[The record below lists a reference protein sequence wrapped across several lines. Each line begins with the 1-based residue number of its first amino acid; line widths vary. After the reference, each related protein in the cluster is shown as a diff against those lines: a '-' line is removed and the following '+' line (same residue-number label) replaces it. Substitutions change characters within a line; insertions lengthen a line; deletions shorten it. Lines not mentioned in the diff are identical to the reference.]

1 MHGRRARYKRTSFGV
16 RACAKNPVI
25 LVVVIIVLQL
35 LFLQIF
41 HNEASANSAV
51 DAIITAAGSAAAVS
65 GRCCLPQP
73 GCASLRAGCMQV
85 AEDECLKRGSTFCVS
100 PSGHG
105 TKRSLAAG
113 KGQAM
118 IAHLLRANTVATATG
133 ETGRTAQRNAA
144 RVRVPPSFG
153 GVFEPSGGSSLL
165 AHRATPTPQPTPTQV
180 VIVCDAIEEAWPV
193 KKTMRLACPSNATVT
208 SVAFASFGGQTDMQ
222 KGGNCF
228 LAKPNPQCHLSQ
240 TMSIVG
246 QLCLGRTNCKIPLS
260 TFNDPCP
267 GKVRSRCCC
276 HCCLAPLASARLKR
290 FLIPPFTF
298 FYCAGEMA
306 DSDACVQ

>member
-113 KGQAM
+113 
-118 IAHLLRANTVATATG
+118 
-133 ETGRTAQRNAA
+133 
-144 RVRVPPSFG
+144 
-153 GVFEPSGGSSLL
+153 
-165 AHRATPTPQPTPTQV
+165 ATPTPQPTPTQV

-260 TFNDPCP
+260 AFNDPCP
-267 GKVRSRCCC
+267 GWVRSRCCC
-276 HCCLAPLASARLKR
+276 HCCFRSRPL
-290 FLIPPFTF
+290 
-298 FYCAGEMA
+298 
-306 DSDACVQ
+306 V